1 MEDLKT
7 FIGVKMVQAKPMSHY
22 QFLSEIKKVNNTA
35 AMNEL
40 YGPNQE
46 GYLVVYPD
54 GYKSWSPKDTFES
67 AYYGLSCDNVITG
80 NDVANFID
88 EGKFLQLSDK
98 SAVVTYTGKSGFEYN
113 EISACVDP
121 ARFKE
126 EIAMTVTKNSAMDK
140 VWEHLGFVLQ
150 WAKNGLK
157 RCESQNL
164 K

>member
-1 MEDLKT
+1 MDDLKNY
-7 FIGVKMVQAKPMSHY
+7 IGVKMIKAKKMTRYDFLIDVQG
-22 QFLSEIKKVNNTA
+22 KKLEDVK
-35 AMNEL
+35 EQEE
-40 YGPNQE
+40 NQH

-54 GYKSWSPKDTFES
+54 GYKSWSPKNVFES
-67 AYYGLSCDNVITG
+67 AYYGLDCDNVITA

-88 EGKFLQLSDK
+88 DGKFTQLSDK

-126 EIAMTVTKNSAMDK
+126 DIARTVTKHSAMEK

-150 WAKNGLK
+150 WAKFGLK
-157 RCESQNL
+157 
-164 K
+164 

>member
-7 FIGVKMVQAKPMSHY
+7 FVGVKMIQAKPMNYH
-22 QFLSEIKKVNNTA
+22 QFLSEVKNVNEA
-35 AMNEL
+35 VAKHEV
-40 YGPNQE
+40 YGEDKE

-54 GYKSWSPKDTFES
+54 GYKSWSPKDVFEA
-67 AYYGLSCDNVITG
+67 AYFGLEADNVITG

-88 EGKFLQLSDK
+88 EGKFTQLSDK

-121 ARFKE
+121 ARFKKD
-126 EIAMTVTKNSAMDK
+126 IARTVTKHSAMDK
-140 VWEHLGFVLQ
+140 VWEYLGFVLQ

-157 RCESQNL
+157 R
-164 K
+164 

>member
-54 GYKSWSPKDTFES
+54 GYKSWSPKDVFEK
-67 AYYGLSCDNVITG
+67 AYFQLDRDNVITK
-80 NDVANFID
+80 DDCERFIVKDNFTTI
-88 EGKFLQLSDK
+88 SPK
-98 SAVVTYTGKSGFEYN
+98 SALVTYTTKTGFELN

-121 ARFKE
+121 ARFSE
-126 EIAMTVTKNSAMDK
+126 EDCNGVTKESAVDK
-140 VWEHLGFVLQ
+140 LWSYLGFVLQ
-150 WAKNGLK
+150 WARSGITDAK
-157 RCESQNL
+157 
-164 K
+164 